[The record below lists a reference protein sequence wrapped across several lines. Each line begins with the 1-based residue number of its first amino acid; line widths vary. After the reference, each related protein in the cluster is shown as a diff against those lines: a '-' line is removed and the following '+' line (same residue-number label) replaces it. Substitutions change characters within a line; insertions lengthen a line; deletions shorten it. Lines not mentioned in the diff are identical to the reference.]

1 LRIEQIVG
9 QWIAKGRGDKT
20 QAQLGEELGR
30 YLGKPWSRQSVSAAE
45 KGERAFT
52 AAELIA
58 FSLVL
63 GCTVETLLEPPAGV
77 EHVEIGDDGQI
88 DSRHLRTTAAT
99 NSDLAD
105 LVTAV
110 HELRQRWPQLQGKV
124 DELDE
129 LFERAVREVWRAAR
143 GRGIDVAQ
151 EEADARNEARR
162 EKQARWRADLGLP
175 RSEQ

>member
-1 LRIEQIVG
+1 MEIEQIIG
-9 QWIAKGRGDKT
+9 HWIAKGRGKQT
-20 QAQLGEELGR
+20 QAQVGEALGQ

-45 KGERAFT
+45 KGDRAFT

-77 EHVEIGDDGQI
+77 EFVELGDGRI
-88 DSRHLRTTAAT
+88 DSRNLRTTATT

-105 LVTAV
+105 LVSAV
-110 HELRQRWPQLQGKV
+110 HELRQRWPQLQTTLTEI
-124 DELDE
+124 DEVV
-129 LFERAVREVWRAAR
+129 ERAVRETWKAAR

-151 EEADARNEARR
+151 EQADAHNEAQRAKQERR
-162 EKQARWRADLGLP
+162 QASFRGD
-175 RSEQ
+175 ET